1 MAFIFKALQ
10 RNGII
15 SEDSSPLVL
24 QSPQKNCR
32 DSRSQS
38 LQTKTKI
45 LLSYIS
51 RFFFWSSGYN
61 KRFTKCSQLYC
72 IYLFIVCWYQVVY
85 EIYKIAGCPEFTC
98 SITDEVIGTTLEFEF
113 VSYLSAAIGSACS
126 YTMMLLSL
134 NMLYKRNSNGITP
147 YKGLKD
153 MSNSKAKVTFIM
165 VSLSCAVFCAYFIL
179 FLFIA
184 MNQNKLIEYRMVLYT
199 ISVLCEFIAQW
210 VGMVSLYA
218 FSCSTFAIGKSVFVS
233 FVTLIQTLH

>member
-1 MAFIFKALQ
+1 MAFIFKVLQ

-15 SEDSSPLVL
+15 KEDCSPLVL

-38 LQTKTKI
+38 LRTKTKI

-61 KRFTKCSQLYC
+61 KRFTKLSQLYC
-72 IYLFIVCWYQVVY
+72 IYLFIVCWYQVIY

-98 SITDEVIGTTLEFEF
+98 SITDEVIGTTMEFEF
-113 VSYLSAAIGSACS
+113 VSYLSASIGSACS
-126 YTMMLLSL
+126 YTMMLLCL
-134 NMLYKRNSNGITP
+134 NTLYKRNSNGITP

-165 VSLSCAVFCAYFIL
+165 VLLSCAVFGAYFIL
-179 FLFIA
+179 FIFIA
-184 MNQNKLIEYRMVLYT
+184 MNQNKLIEYRMILYT

-218 FSCSTFAIGKSVFVS
+218 FSCSTFAIGKSLFG
-233 FVTLIQTLH
+233 